1 MKKLSSF
8 EFQKQG
14 STSFYDWDKM
24 LDGSV
29 WVVEYGELR
38 NPLPENASVDDVHK
52 ALLRF
57 RRTAYAAARVR
68 DLALNTQVD
77 GSSIV
82 IQAIPRED

>member
-1 MKKLSSF
+1 MKKLDSF
-8 EFQKQG
+8 DFKNRG
-14 STSFYDWDKM
+14 RKSFYDWDRM

-29 WVVEYGELR
+29 WSVRFEELK
-38 NPLPENASVDDVHK
+38 NPPPDDADVDTIHK

-77 GSSIV
+77 GTVIV